1 VGEATTMTAA
11 ETLVREAFA
20 AWAAGTG
27 TVFDL
32 LADDVSWTI
41 TGTGRLAGTYR
52 SKREFVDRAIGPIGQ
67 RLAQP
72 IRPAVRLVVARDD
85 WVSVLWDGHAVARD
99 GRPYDN
105 TYSWFLRVADGR
117 VREVIAFYD
126 GADLEDLFDR
136 VPPAG

>member
-1 VGEATTMTAA
+1 MTAA
-11 ETLVREAFA
+11 EVLVRDAFA

-52 SKREFVDRAIGPIGQ
+52 SRQEFLDGAIAPIGQ
-67 RLAQP
+67 RLARP
-72 IRPAVRLVVARDD
+72 IRPTVRLVVARDD
-85 WVSVLWDGHAVARD
+85 WVSVLWDGHAVALD

-105 TYSWFLRVADGR
+105 TYSWFLRVNDGR
-117 VREVIAFYD
+117 VREVVAFYD
-126 GADLEDLFDR
+126 GADLEDLFER
-136 VPPAG
+136 VQAPS